1 MNRRGVAGLCLV
13 VAMAACSRQF
23 EPPVHQ
29 LDVAAPRTWTG
40 GEIRADLGET
50 EWWAEF
56 ADPGLDKAISGA
68 LTRNHD
74 LRAAAARLAAAEEE
88 ARIAGAALRPNVDLS
103 LNRARQR
110 QNFVGLPIPGRE
122 GSVLSATYNSA
133 GVSLDVSWEADLW
146 GRIQAGKLSAAAATD
161 ARRADLAGA
170 RLSLAGQTAKAWFSA
185 IEAQRQ
191 VGLAR
196 ASLRSYETSAER
208 VRERFERGIR
218 PSLDLRLALTEVA
231 RAQAVLR
238 QRVEQHD
245 RAVRQLEILLGHYPE
260 GEYPLAED
268 LPRVAS
274 PVPGGLPSE
283 LVHRRPDLVARER
296 ELLAADA
303 RIAQSKAELR
313 PKFRLTTGSGTSSN
327 QLRDLPNPDFLA
339 WNLLGNLVQPLYNSG
354 RLKAGVRRDEARA
367 REAAA
372 GYESAVLR
380 AYSEVESALAAE
392 DELAEREAA
401 LESATKQ
408 SLGAR
413 DEAERR
419 YRAGL
424 ADIITVL
431 ASQRTAFDSES
442 QLLSVRRLRL
452 DNRVDLHLALG
463 GGFESGKTQPG
474 VSRQQ
479 PFERKTSSG
488 KEGQGS

>member
-196 ASLRSYETSAER
+196 ASLTSYETSAER

-238 QRVEQHD
+238 
-245 RAVRQLEILLGHYPE
+245 
-260 GEYPLAED
+260 
-268 LPRVAS
+268 
-274 PVPGGLPSE
+274 
-283 LVHRRPDLVARER
+283 
-296 ELLAADA
+296 
-303 RIAQSKAELR
+303 
-313 PKFRLTTGSGTSSN
+313 
-327 QLRDLPNPDFLA
+327 
-339 WNLLGNLVQPLYNSG
+339 
-354 RLKAGVRRDEARA
+354 
-367 REAAA
+367 
-372 GYESAVLR
+372 
-380 AYSEVESALAAE
+380 
-392 DELAEREAA
+392 
-401 LESATKQ
+401 
-408 SLGAR
+408 
-413 DEAERR
+413 
-419 YRAGL
+419 
-424 ADIITVL
+424 
-431 ASQRTAFDSES
+431 
-442 QLLSVRRLRL
+442 
-452 DNRVDLHLALG
+452 
-463 GGFESGKTQPG
+463 
-474 VSRQQ
+474 
-479 PFERKTSSG
+479 
-488 KEGQGS
+488 

>member
-1 MNRRGVAGLCLV
+1 MNGRGVAGLCFVL
-13 VAMAACSRQF
+13 ALAACSRRFQ
-23 EPPVHQ
+23 PPVHQ
-29 LDVAAPRTWTG
+29 LDVAAPQAWTG
-40 GEIRADLGET
+40 GEIRPDLGET
-50 EWWAEF
+50 KWWAGF
-56 ADPGLDKAISGA
+56 ADPGLDKAIREA

-74 LRAAAARLAAAEEE
+74 LQAAAARLAAAEAE
-88 ARIAGAALRPNVDLS
+88 ARIAGAALRPNADLS
-103 LNRARQR
+103 LNRGFQR

-146 GRIQAGKLSAAAATD
+146 GRIQAGKLAAAATTD

-208 VRERFERGIR
+208 VRERFKRGIR

-245 RAVRQLEILLGHYPE
+245 RAVRQLEILLGQYPE

-268 LPRVAS
+268 LPRVTS
-274 PVPGGLPSE
+274 RVPGGLPSE
-283 LVHRRPDLVARER
+283 LVHRRPDLVAGER

-303 RIAQSKAELR
+303 RIAQSQAELR
-313 PKFRLTTGSGTSSN
+313 PKFSLTTGSGTSSN
-327 QLRDLPNPDFLA
+327 QLRDLMDPGFFAGNV
-339 WNLLGNLVQPLYNSG
+339 LGNLVQPLYNSG

-367 REAAA
+367 REVAAN
-372 GYESAVLR
+372 YEGAVLR

-392 DELAEREAA
+392 SELAEREAA

-442 QLLSVRRLRL
+442 QLLNIRRLRL

-463 GGFESGKTQPG
+463 GGFETSKALSD
-474 VSRQQ
+474 VSQQQ
-479 PFERKTSSG
+479 PFEQKIKARK
-488 KEGQGS
+488 EAQGS

>member
-1 MNRRGVAGLCLV
+1 MNRRGVAGLCFVL
-13 VAMAACSRQF
+13 ALATCSRRF

-29 LDVAAPRTWTG
+29 LGVAAPKTWTG
-40 GEIRADLGET
+40 GEIRPDLGET

-56 ADPGLDKAISGA
+56 ADPGLDKAIREA

-74 LRAAAARLAAAEEE
+74 LRAAAARLAAAEAE

-103 LNRARQR
+103 LNRGFQR

-122 GSVLSATYNSA
+122 SSVLSATYNSA

-146 GRIQAGKLSAAAATD
+146 GRIQAGELAAVAATD

-208 VRERFERGIR
+208 VRERFKRGIR

-238 QRVEQHD
+238 QRVEQQD
-245 RAVRQLEILLGHYPE
+245 RAVRQLEILLGKYPG

-268 LPRVAS
+268 LPRVTS
-274 PVPGGLPSE
+274 GVPGGLPSE
-283 LVHRRPDLVARER
+283 LVHRRPDLVAGER

-303 RIAQSKAELR
+303 RIAQSQAELR
-313 PKFRLTTGSGTSSN
+313 PKFSLTTGSGTSSN
-327 QLRDLPNPDFLA
+327 QLRDLLDPGFFAGNV
-339 WNLLGNLVQPLYNSG
+339 LGNLVQPLYNSG
-354 RLKAGVRRDEARA
+354 RLKAGVKRDEARA

-372 GYESAVLR
+372 NYEGAVLR

-392 DELAEREAA
+392 SELAEREAA

-442 QLLSVRRLRL
+442 QLLNIRRLRL

-463 GGFESGKTQPG
+463 GGFETSKALSD
-474 VSRQQ
+474 VSQQQ
-479 PFERKTSSG
+479 PFEQKIKARK
-488 KEGQGS
+488 EAQGS